1 MGETGLLLT
10 GERPA
15 TGRLRIIPLGGHS
28 RLEIEAAIQRIE
40 QIWPRLRKNP
50 IRIIRPGSGAGKT
63 QDGQFSVP
71 PAKPDDASGETE
83 QASDTPTPEQAD
95 EASRTV
101 PDRTQKISE
110 PEPASGASATAGT
123 TPRAGSAP
131 VVIVTGE
138 GRLTVASDDTEA
150 LNQLESLL
158 RTVFSQTGRTR
169 GRDFTIYAL
178 RNAGAE
184 EVAETLN
191 SIFQQEQSITTGTVI
206 IVPEER
212 LNALIV
218 FAGRS
223 DRSRLES
230 LIEALDSERT
240 PDSLTA
246 SVTRVIPVE
255 HASAVQISSI
265 LSGIYKS
272 QMTAGG
278 SRQSV
283 KIPEGVSSD
292 VASVLR
298 QINAAASSPLLTVQ
312 TQSETNSLIVKAP
325 VNLLDEVEALIHQ
338 LDEATVT
345 RARRVTLI
353 PLRRSSSRRI
363 LETLGRIVD

>member
-1 MGETGLLLT
+1 MSYETIKYELEDNILT
-10 GERPA
+10 ITLNRPDRLNA
-15 TGRLRIIPLGGHS
+15 FTGQMMDELIS
-28 RLEIEAAIQRIE
+28 AFD
-40 QIWPRLRKNP
+40 K
-50 IRIIRPGSGAGKT
+50 AGK
-63 QDGQFSVP
+63 
-71 PAKPDDASGETE
+71 DD
-83 QASDTPTPEQAD
+83 DV
-95 EASRTV
+95 R
-101 PDRTQKISE
+101 
-110 PEPASGASATAGT
+110 
-123 TPRAGSAP
+123 